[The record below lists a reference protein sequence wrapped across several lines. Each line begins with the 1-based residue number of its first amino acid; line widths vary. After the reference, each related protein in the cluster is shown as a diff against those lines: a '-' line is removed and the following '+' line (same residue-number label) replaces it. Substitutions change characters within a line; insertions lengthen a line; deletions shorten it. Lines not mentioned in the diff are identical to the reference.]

1 MSDLTREAI
10 QALVKQTLI
19 QALRNDKEVQKAILE
34 IQRHVDRNAS
44 LNEMVRNAVLEK
56 STIESIGQFA
66 C

>member
-1 MSDLTREAI
+1 MSNLTREAI

-34 IQRHVDRNAS
+34 IQRYVDRNAS

-56 STIESIGQFA
+56 NTIESIGQFA